1 MTDPPARRREPVLSG
16 QRTRAATRCEV
27 KDTARRLDDGH
38 MMVHDLLGQGR
49 VRESD
54 VAGATEDHLDEEMTV
69 DLGDGIKMVDNVES
83 LIIYGFG
90 NEPHEAIR
98 RAINWWLKDLEENG
112 LIAWT

>member
-1 MTDPPARRREPVLSG
+1 MAK
-16 QRTRAATRCEV
+16 V
-27 KDTARRLDDGH
+27 KAIEIIVSRGNNINYI
-38 MMVHDLLGQGR
+38 GKA
-49 VRESD
+49 VRYEW
-54 VAGATEDHLDEEMTV
+54 EDHLDEEMTV